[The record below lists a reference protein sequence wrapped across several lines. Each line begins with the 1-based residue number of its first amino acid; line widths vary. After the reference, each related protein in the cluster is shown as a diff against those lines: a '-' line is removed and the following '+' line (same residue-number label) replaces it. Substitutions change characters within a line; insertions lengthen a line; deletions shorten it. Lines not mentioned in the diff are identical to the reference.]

1 MNDRKMQFD
10 GLWNKIGSHGIMV
23 LSTCADNR
31 VTSRAMSVVVF
42 DGRFYCQTDE
52 RYLKCSQIKINPNV
66 SLCMNNFSVEGECC
80 LSGRSYENEFFVE
93 VMKLNF
99 PDAVSRWSHL
109 PNECVLEITPRL
121 VSSWIYEDNRPYIER
136 WDFKNNM
143 YIKEEQL

>member
-1 MNDRKMQFD
+1 M
-10 GLWNKIGSHGIMV
+10 
-23 LSTCADNR
+23 
-31 VTSRAMSVVVF
+31 
-42 DGRFYCQTDE
+42 
-52 RYLKCSQIKINPNV
+52 
-66 SLCMNNFSVEGECC
+66 
-80 LSGRSYENEFFVE
+80 SGRPYENEFFVE

>member
-66 SLCMNNFSVEGECC
+66 SLCMNNFLLRVNAAC
-80 LSGRSYENEFFVE
+80 LADLMRMSFLL
-93 VMKLNF
+93 K
-99 PDAVSRWSHL
+99 
-109 PNECVLEITPRL
+109 
-121 VSSWIYEDNRPYIER
+121 
-136 WDFKNNM
+136 
-143 YIKEEQL
+143 